1 MSSNDSN
8 NSNELNGLSFDSL
21 NGLTPP
27 ETPPDSDRSSPPNFS
42 DLSTIIP
49 SEQTSHQLSHQL
61 SNVTLVPAVTLCPS
75 VMSPSVFSPFI
86 PNNCSMIRNDFKSN
100 DLIHNNN
107 NINTCINNNGI
118 KTNVSLICGDNKLQL
133 SQLKREARKL
143 RNREAASISR
153 KRKKEYVD
161 NLEERIISLVK
172 QNTDLR
178 NENEK
183 LKHKIA
189 CFEEERRQ
197 LSKRGFNYSVESN
210 CNCRPNLNNSLSN
223 KKAAL
228 SLLAVIFMLGL
239 NLAPFSGVLITND
252 KGIASVDSNLKHDF
266 VKHGPS
272 RTLLWE
278 TSNDEN
284 LPIDVLTARENAFN
298 SSNIKSNSSYNKIK
312 DTNCKTYIN
321 QTESLR
327 LESDLRGWVLRVKM
341 EKEEVSK
348 QKKRLIKSNKLKDR
362 FNKPIPLPRLKA
374 WTQRRTDND
383 ISDINDY
390 ALESYNSGSKIP
402 QIKYED
408 LLSAIHRRD
417 DTFYFLSFSAE
428 DHLIIPPI
436 PSNGSEIRPRFSL
449 IMPSIM
455 PLNESSSQGTNVT
468 YHRIV
473 MMQIDCEV
481 INTKMVLLNSSP
493 NSKPSSESVNNNKKP
508 SVRINGK
515 TKPVMGLRNPTK
527 AKNKVQ

>member
-61 SNVTLVPAVTLCPS
+61 SNVTLVPTITLCPS
-75 VMSPSVFSPFI
+75 VMSPSVLSPFI
-86 PNNCSMIRNDFKSN
+86 PNNCSMIRNEFKSN

-107 NINTCINNNGI
+107 NINTCINSNGI
-118 KTNVSLICGDNKLQL
+118 KTNVSIFSDNKLQL

-161 NLEERIISLVK
+161 SLEERIFSLVK
-172 QNTDLR
+172 QNTDLK

-189 CFEEERRQ
+189 SFEEEIRQ
-197 LSKRGFNYSVESN
+197 LSKRSFNYTVEPN
-210 CNCRPNLNNSLSN
+210 CNCRPNLNNSISN
-223 KKAAL
+223 KKATL

-239 NLAPFSGVLITND
+239 NLAPFSGILITSD
-252 KGIASVDSNLKHDF
+252 KEIASVDSNLKNDF

-272 RTLLWE
+272 RALLWE
-278 TSNDEN
+278 TSNDQN

-383 ISDINDY
+383 IRDINDY
-390 ALESYNSGSKIP
+390 ALESYNRGSKIP

-436 PSNGSEIRPRFSL
+436 PRNGSEIRPRFSL
-449 IMPSIM
+449 IMPSINSM
-455 PLNESSSQGTNVT
+455 NESSSEGTNVT
-468 YHRIV
+468 YHQIV

-481 INTKMVLLNSSP
+481 INTNVVLLNSSP
-493 NSKPSSESVNNNKKP
+493 NSKPSSESVNNNKKI
-508 SVRINGK
+508 SVRNNGK
-515 TKPVMGLRNPTK
+515 TKPVMGLRNATK

>member
-1 MSSNDSN
+1 VES
-8 NSNELNGLSFDSL
+8 
-21 NGLTPP
+21 
-27 ETPPDSDRSSPPNFS
+27 
-42 DLSTIIP
+42 
-49 SEQTSHQLSHQL
+49 
-61 SNVTLVPAVTLCPS
+61 
-75 VMSPSVFSPFI
+75 
-86 PNNCSMIRNDFKSN
+86 
-100 DLIHNNN
+100 
-107 NINTCINNNGI
+107 
-118 KTNVSLICGDNKLQL
+118 
-133 SQLKREARKL
+133 
-143 RNREAASISR
+143 
-153 KRKKEYVD
+153 
-161 NLEERIISLVK
+161 LEERIDSLVK

-189 CFEEERRQ
+189 SFEEEKRQ
-197 LSKRGFNYSVESN
+197 LSKRGFNCSIESN
-210 CNCRPNLNNSLSN
+210 CNCRQNLNNTISN
-223 KKAAL
+223 KKATL

-252 KGIASVDSNLKHDF
+252 KGIASVDSNLKND

-278 TSNDEN
+278 RSNDEN

-298 SSNIKSNSSYNKIK
+298 SSNIKSNSSYNKMK

-341 EKEEVSK
+341 EKEEVFK

-383 ISDINDY
+383 ISNINDY

-449 IMPSIM
+449 IMPSINS
-455 PLNESSSQGTNVT
+455 LNVSSSEGTNVT
-468 YHRIV
+468 YHQIV

-493 NSKPSSESVNNNKKP
+493 NSKPSSESVNNNKKL
-508 SVRINGK
+508 SK
-515 TKPVMGLRNPTK
+515 TKPVMGLRNATK
-527 AKNKVQ
+527 TKNNVQ